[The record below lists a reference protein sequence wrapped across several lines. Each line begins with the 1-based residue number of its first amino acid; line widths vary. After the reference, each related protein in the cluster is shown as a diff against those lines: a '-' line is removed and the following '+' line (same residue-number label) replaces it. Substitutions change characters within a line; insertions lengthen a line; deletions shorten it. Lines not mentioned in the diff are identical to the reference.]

1 MTQDK
6 ELETLFS
13 AAITEFPDNDQFLD
27 QLSAQ
32 LDKVEYLKCVQQEQ
46 KRRYK
51 INLVLAFASGALGML
66 AALLLLPLL
75 PSDMQ
80 IIESLIHLGH
90 GITFP
95 GNAKVLSTLMIVA
108 ISYGLVF
115 SINSFCRDIKEYRW
129 MVRVTN

>member
-13 AAITEFPDNDQFLD
+13 AAITEFQDNDQFLD

-51 INLVLAFASGALGML
+51 MNMALAFASGALGML
-66 AALLLLPLL
+66 VSLLLLPLL

-80 IIESLIHLGH
+80 IIESIIHMGSCF
-90 GITFP
+90 TFP
-95 GNAKVLSTLMIVA
+95 GNFKVLSTLMIVA
-108 ISYGLVF
+108 LSYGLVF
-115 SINSFCRDIKEYRW
+115 SISSFRRDIVE
-129 MVRVTN
+129 

>member
-32 LDKVEYLKCVQQEQ
+32 LDKVEYLKRVQQEQ
-46 KRRYK
+46 KRRYR
-51 INLVLAFASGALGML
+51 INLVLAFASGAVGML

-80 IIESLIHLGH
+80 IIESIVHLGH
-90 GITFP
+90 NITFP
-95 GNAKVLSTLMIVA
+95 GNAKVLSTLMIVSL
-108 ISYGLVF
+108 SYGLVF
-115 SINSFCRDIKEYRW
+115 SINPFRRDIREYR
-129 MVRVTN
+129 

>member
-13 AAITEFPDNDQFLD
+13 AAITEFPDNDHFLE

-32 LDKVEYLKCVQQEQ
+32 LDKVEYLKRVQQEQ

-51 INLVLAFASGALGML
+51 MNLMLAFISGAVGML
-66 AALLLLPLL
+66 VALLLLPLL

-80 IIESLIHLGH
+80 IIESIIHLGH
-90 GITFP
+90 DIALP

-108 ISYGLVF
+108 LSYGLIF
-115 SINSFCRDIKEYRW
+115 SINSFSRDIREYR
-129 MVRVTN
+129 

>member
-32 LDKVEYLKCVQQEQ
+32 LDKVEYLKRVQQEQ
-46 KRRYK
+46 KRRYRM
-51 INLVLAFASGALGML
+51 NLVLAFASGALGML
-66 AALLLLPLL
+66 TALLLLPML

-80 IIESLIHLGH
+80 IIESIIHLGH
-90 GITFP
+90 GIIFP
-95 GNAKVLSTLMIVA
+95 GNVKVLSTLMIVA

-115 SINSFCRDIKEYRW
+115 SINSFSRDIKEYR
-129 MVRVTN
+129 

>member
-13 AAITEFPDNDQFLD
+13 AAITEFPDNDRFLE

-32 LDKVEYLKCVQQEQ
+32 LDKVEYLKRVQQEQ
-46 KRRYK
+46 KHRYK
-51 INLVLAFASGALGML
+51 MNLMLAFISGAVGML
-66 AALLLLPLL
+66 VALLLLPLL

-80 IIESLIHLGH
+80 IIESIIHLGRD
-90 GITFP
+90 IALP

-108 ISYGLVF
+108 LSYGLIF
-115 SINSFCRDIKEYRW
+115 SINSFSRDIREYR
-129 MVRVTN
+129 

>member
-6 ELETLFS
+6 KLETLFS

-32 LDKVEYLKCVQQEQ
+32 LDKVEYLKRVQQEQ
-46 KRRYK
+46 KRRYR
-51 INLVLAFASGALGML
+51 INLVLAFASGAVGML

-80 IIESLIHLGH
+80 IIESIVHLGH
-90 GITFP
+90 NVTFP
-95 GNAKVLSTLMIVA
+95 GNAKVLSTLMIVSL
-108 ISYGLVF
+108 SYGLVF
-115 SINSFCRDIKEYRW
+115 SINSLRRDIREYR
-129 MVRVTN
+129 

>member
-13 AAITEFPDNDQFLD
+13 AAITEFPDNDQFQD

-32 LDKVEYLKCVQQEQ
+32 LDKVEYLKRVQQEQ
-46 KRRYK
+46 KRRYR
-51 INLVLAFASGALGML
+51 INLVLAFASGAVGML

-80 IIESLIHLGH
+80 IIESIVHLGH
-90 GITFP
+90 NITFP
-95 GNAKVLSTLMIVA
+95 GNAKVLSTLMIVSL
-108 ISYGLVF
+108 SYGLVF
-115 SINSFCRDIKEYRW
+115 SINSFRRDIREYR
-129 MVRVTN
+129 

>member
-32 LDKVEYLKCVQQEQ
+32 LDKVEYLKRVKQEQ
-46 KRRYK
+46 KRRYR
-51 INLVLAFASGALGML
+51 INLVLAFASGAVGML

-80 IIESLIHLGH
+80 IIESIVHLGH
-90 GITFP
+90 NITFP
-95 GNAKVLSTLMIVA
+95 GNAKVLSTLMIVSL
-108 ISYGLVF
+108 SYGLVF
-115 SINSFCRDIKEYRW
+115 SINSFRRDLREYR
-129 MVRVTN
+129 

>member
-13 AAITEFPDNDQFLD
+13 AAITEFPDNDLFLD

-32 LDKVEYLKCVQQEQ
+32 LDKVEYLKRVQHEQ
-46 KRRYK
+46 KRRYRM
-51 INLVLAFASGALGML
+51 NMVLAFASGAIGML
-66 AALLLLPLL
+66 AALFLLPLL

-95 GNAKVLSTLMIVA
+95 GNAKVISTLMLVA
-108 ISYGLVF
+108 VSYGLIF
-115 SINSFCRDIKEYRW
+115 SINSFSRDIKEYR
-129 MVRVTN
+129 

>member
-32 LDKVEYLKCVQQEQ
+32 LDKVEYLKRVQQEQ
-46 KRRYK
+46 KRRYR
-51 INLVLAFASGALGML
+51 INLVLAFASGAVGML
-66 AALLLLPLL
+66 AAFLLLPLL

-80 IIESLIHLGH
+80 IIESIVHLGH
-90 GITFP
+90 NITFP
-95 GNAKVLSTLMIVA
+95 GNAKVLSTLMIVSL
-108 ISYGLVF
+108 SYGLVF
-115 SINSFCRDIKEYRW
+115 SINSFRRDIREYR
-129 MVRVTN
+129 

>member
-32 LDKVEYLKCVQQEQ
+32 LDKVEYLKRVQQEQ
-46 KRRYK
+46 KRRYR
-51 INLVLAFASGALGML
+51 INLVLAFASGAVGML

-80 IIESLIHLGH
+80 IIESIVHLGH
-90 GITFP
+90 NITFP
-95 GNAKVLSTLMIVA
+95 GNAKVLSTLMIVSL
-108 ISYGLVF
+108 SYGLVF
-115 SINSFCRDIKEYRW
+115 SINSFRRDIRVYR
-129 MVRVTN
+129 

>member
-32 LDKVEYLKCVQQEQ
+32 LDKVEYLQRVQQEQ
-46 KRRYK
+46 KRRYR
-51 INLVLAFASGALGML
+51 INLVLAFASGAVGML

-80 IIESLIHLGH
+80 IIESIVHLGH
-90 GITFP
+90 NITFP
-95 GNAKVLSTLMIVA
+95 GNAKVLSTLMIVSL
-108 ISYGLVF
+108 SYGLVF
-115 SINSFCRDIKEYRW
+115 SINSFRRDIREYR
-129 MVRVTN
+129 

>member
-13 AAITEFPDNDQFLD
+13 AAITEFPDNDQFLE

-32 LDKVEYLKCVQQEQ
+32 LDKVEYLKRVQQEQ
-46 KRRYK
+46 KRRYRM
-51 INLVLAFASGALGML
+51 NLVLAFASGVLGML

-80 IIESLIHLGH
+80 IIESIVHLGSH
-90 GITFP
+90 FNFP
-95 GNAKVLSTLMIVA
+95 GNFKVLSTLMIVA

-115 SINSFCRDIKEYRW
+115 SINSFSRDIREYR
-129 MVRVTN
+129 

>member
-13 AAITEFPDNDQFLD
+13 AAITEFPDNDQLLD

-32 LDKVEYLKCVQQEQ
+32 LDKVEYLKRVQQEQ
-46 KRRYK
+46 KRRYR
-51 INLVLAFASGALGML
+51 INLVLAFASGAVGML

-80 IIESLIHLGH
+80 IIESIVHLGH
-90 GITFP
+90 NITFP
-95 GNAKVLSTLMIVA
+95 GNAKVLSTLMIVSL
-108 ISYGLVF
+108 SYGLVF
-115 SINSFCRDIKEYRW
+115 SINSFRRDIRVYR
-129 MVRVTN
+129 

>member
-32 LDKVEYLKCVQQEQ
+32 LDKVEYLKRVQQEQ
-46 KRRYK
+46 KRRHR
-51 INLVLAFASGALGML
+51 INLVLAFASGAVGML

-80 IIESLIHLGH
+80 IIESIVHLGH
-90 GITFP
+90 NITFP
-95 GNAKVLSTLMIVA
+95 GNAKVLSTLMIVSL
-108 ISYGLVF
+108 SYGLVF
-115 SINSFCRDIKEYRW
+115 SINSFRRDIREYR
-129 MVRVTN
+129 

>member
-6 ELETLFS
+6 KLETLFS

-32 LDKVEYLKCVQQEQ
+32 LDKVEYLKRVQQEQ
-46 KRRYK
+46 KRRYRM
-51 INLVLAFASGALGML
+51 NLVLAFVSGALGML

-80 IIESLIHLGH
+80 IIESIVHLGLN
-90 GITFP
+90 ISFP
-95 GNAKVLSTLMIVA
+95 GNAKVLSTLMIVSL
-108 ISYGLVF
+108 SYGLVF
-115 SINSFCRDIKEYRW
+115 SINSFRRDIREYR
-129 MVRVTN
+129 

>member
-13 AAITEFPDNDQFLD
+13 AAITEFPDNDLFLD

-32 LDKVEYLKCVQQEQ
+32 LDKVEYLKRVQHEQ
-46 KRRYK
+46 KRRYRM
-51 INLVLAFASGALGML
+51 NMVLAFASGAIGML
-66 AALLLLPLL
+66 AALFLFPLL

-108 ISYGLVF
+108 ISYGLIF
-115 SINSFCRDIKEYRW
+115 SINSFSRDIKEYRQSQQ
-129 MVRVTN
+129 

>member
-32 LDKVEYLKCVQQEQ
+32 LDKVEYLKRVQQEQ
-46 KRRYK
+46 KRRYR
-51 INLVLAFASGALGML
+51 INLVLAFASGAVGML
-66 AALLLLPLL
+66 AALLFLPLL

-80 IIESLIHLGH
+80 IIESIVHLGH
-90 GITFP
+90 NITFP
-95 GNAKVLSTLMIVA
+95 GNAKVLSTLMIVSL
-108 ISYGLVF
+108 SYGLVF
-115 SINSFCRDIKEYRW
+115 SINSFRRDIREYR
-129 MVRVTN
+129 

>member
-32 LDKVEYLKCVQQEQ
+32 LDKVEYLKRVQQEQ
-46 KRRYK
+46 NRRYR
-51 INLVLAFASGALGML
+51 INLVLAFASGAVGML

-80 IIESLIHLGH
+80 IIESIVHLGH
-90 GITFP
+90 NITFP
-95 GNAKVLSTLMIVA
+95 GNAKVLSTLMIVSL
-108 ISYGLVF
+108 SYGLVF
-115 SINSFCRDIKEYRW
+115 SINSFRRDIREYR
-129 MVRVTN
+129 

>member
-32 LDKVEYLKCVQQEQ
+32 LDKVEYLKRVQQEQ
-46 KRRYK
+46 KRRYR
-51 INLVLAFASGALGML
+51 INLVLAFASGAVGML

-80 IIESLIHLGH
+80 IIESIVHLGH
-90 GITFP
+90 NITFP
-95 GNAKVLSTLMIVA
+95 GNAKVLSTLMIVSL
-108 ISYGLVF
+108 SYGLVF
-115 SINSFCRDIKEYRW
+115 SINSFRRDIRKYR
-129 MVRVTN
+129 

>member
-6 ELETLFS
+6 KLETLFS

-32 LDKVEYLKCVQQEQ
+32 LDKVEYLKRVQQEQ
-46 KRRYK
+46 KRRYR
-51 INLVLAFASGALGML
+51 INLVLAFASGAVGML

-80 IIESLIHLGH
+80 IIESIVHLGH
-90 GITFP
+90 NITFP
-95 GNAKVLSTLMIVA
+95 GNAKVLSTLMIVSL
-108 ISYGLVF
+108 SYGLVF
-115 SINSFCRDIKEYRW
+115 SINSLRRDIREYR
-129 MVRVTN
+129 

>member
-27 QLSAQ
+27 LLSAQ
-32 LDKVEYLKCVQQEQ
+32 LDKVEYLKRVQQEQ
-46 KRRYK
+46 KRRYR
-51 INLVLAFASGALGML
+51 INLVLAFASGAVGML

-80 IIESLIHLGH
+80 IIESIVHLGRN
-90 GITFP
+90 ITFP
-95 GNAKVLSTLMIVA
+95 GNAKVLSTLMIVSL
-108 ISYGLVF
+108 SYGLVF
-115 SINSFCRDIKEYRW
+115 SINSFRRDIREYR
-129 MVRVTN
+129 

>member
-32 LDKVEYLKCVQQEQ
+32 LDKVEYLKRVKQEQ
-46 KRRYK
+46 KRRYR
-51 INLVLAFASGALGML
+51 INLVLAFASGAVGML

-80 IIESLIHLGH
+80 IIESIVHLGH
-90 GITFP
+90 NITFP
-95 GNAKVLSTLMIVA
+95 GNAKVLSTLMIVSL
-108 ISYGLVF
+108 SYGLVF
-115 SINSFCRDIKEYRW
+115 SINSFRRDIREYR
-129 MVRVTN
+129 

>member
-13 AAITEFPDNDQFLD
+13 AAITEFSDNDQFLD

-32 LDKVEYLKCVQQEQ
+32 LDKVEYLKRVQQEQ
-46 KRRYK
+46 KRRYRM
-51 INLVLAFASGALGML
+51 NLVLAFASGAVGML

-80 IIESLIHLGH
+80 IIESIVHLGNN
-90 GITFP
+90 ISFP
-95 GNAKVLSTLMIVA
+95 GNSKFLSTLMIVSL
-108 ISYGLVF
+108 SYGLVF
-115 SINSFCRDIKEYRW
+115 SINSFRRDIREYR
-129 MVRVTN
+129 